1 MDILHALIGGIF
13 VALEPINLGLAI
25 IGVIVGLFVGAMPG
39 LGSVNGVA
47 ILLPFTFVIQN
58 FTGGATSPMIFLAA
72 IYYGAM
78 YGGAIS
84 SITLGIPGASTAVA
98 TTFDGR
104 PMALRG
110 RAHVA
115 LVTAALASFAGGT
128 ISNVLFTGF
137 APMLASVALSFGN
150 PEIFALML
158 LAFATFVGL
167 GGDDIPKTI
176 FSICIGLV
184 LATVGFDIISG
195 EPRLIFFDI
204 TGFSHGFRFLVL
216 AIGVYGIGEMLWTI
230 NSSRDGSSM
239 SQVDVSAK
247 NILDAVKE
255 FPKAWRGTM
264 IGSAMG
270 FFVGILPA
278 AGATPGSLMSYGV
291 TKLTSKDPDSF
302 GKGAIDGVAAPEAA
316 NNSASTGAMLPM
328 MTLGIPGSP
337 TTAVLLAGMVIWGLQ
352 PGPLLFT
359 NQPDFVWPLIGSF
372 YISNIIAVL
381 VNLAFIPIF
390 LWMLRMP
397 FTILAPVI
405 FVLSL
410 VGTYAAYLDLFDVGL
425 MVIVGLVAFVLRI
438 LDYPLAPAVLAIVL
452 GPIAEPKLRQSLLL
466 SDGDWSIFF
475 TRPIAGPITVVAIIL
490 ILLPLLKV
498 VRDRFRR
505 PQASA

>member
-1 MDILHALIGGIF
+1 MDVLIALSNGIF
-13 VALEPINLGLAI
+13 VALEPINLGLAV

-47 ILLPFTFVIQN
+47 ILLPFTFVIQSY
-58 FTGGATSPMIFLAA
+58 TGGATSPMIFLAS

-104 PMALRG
+104 PLALAG
-110 RAHVA
+110 KAHVA
-115 LVTAALASFAGGT
+115 LVIAALASFVGGT
-128 ISNVLFTGF
+128 VSNILFTAF
-137 APMLASVALSFGN
+137 APALASIALDFGD
-150 PEIFALML
+150 PEVFALML

-184 LATVGFDIISG
+184 LATVGFDIVSG

-204 TGFSHGFRFLVL
+204 TGFSHGIRFLVL

-230 NSSRDGSSM
+230 NTSRYGSTM
-239 SQVDVSAK
+239 TKVDVSASSIWAAIK
-247 NILDAVKE
+247 D
-255 FPKAWRGTM
+255 FPKTWRGTT
-264 IGSAMG
+264 IGSGLG

-278 AGATPGSLMSYGV
+278 AGATPGSLMAYGV
-291 TKLTSKDPDSF
+291 SKMTSRDPGQF

-372 YISNIIAVL
+372 YISNVIAVL
-381 VNLAFIPIF
+381 INLAFIPVF

-397 FTILAPVI
+397 FTILAPLI

-410 VGTYAAYLDLFDVGL
+410 VGTFAAYQDMFDVWL
-425 MVIVGLVAFVLRI
+425 MVLVGIAAFFLRI
-438 LDYPLAPAVLAIVL
+438 LDYPVAPAVLAIVL
-452 GPIAEPKLRQSLLL
+452 GPIAEPKLRQSLLF
-466 SDGDWSIFF
+466 SDGDISIFF
-475 TRPIAGPITVVAIIL
+475 TRPIAGPITIIALVL
-490 ILLPLLKV
+490 IFLPLLKF
-498 VRDRFRR
+498 VRDKIRDMK
-505 PQASA
+505 AA